1 MATRRF
7 NLSGIQVA
15 ASVLATLTGAFAAS
29 YLGVASTLFGAA
41 VGSIAS
47 TVGTEVY
54 RHYLGR
60 THERLRGAVVSRQ
73 YRTAGQAVAGQAVAG
88 RADPAS
94 VQNRVGVT
102 SRRQAG
108 GPDAAETEILPVRRP
123 DDTVPGAVT
132 GLPKPISLND
142 PIHDSPTEIFAVTGG
157 RSRAV
162 PAGTP
167 AARDGGGKKTRPR
180 WLVMTGIAVGTF
192 LVAVA
197 AITVFEL
204 SVGKPL
210 NAVVWQRHGGGTTV
224 GGVVGGRSTQTTP
237 ARTPTATATPSA
249 PSTSPSASVGVTPTP
264 SATSPSGS
272 PSSTAGPSPGGPA
285 NTQPVAT
292 PTR

>member
-15 ASVLATLTGAFAAS
+15 ASVLATLTGAIAAS
-29 YLGVASTLFGAA
+29 YLGVASTLVGAA

-73 YRTAGQAVAGQAVAG
+73 YRAAGQAVAGQA
-88 RADPAS
+88 DPAS
-94 VQNRVGVT
+94 AQNRVGVT
-102 SRRQAG
+102 SRRQTRVS
-108 GPDAAETEILPVRRP
+108 DTAATEILHVQRP
-123 DDTVPGAVT
+123 DETVPGAGT
-132 GLPKPISLND
+132 GSPKPISLND
-142 PIHDSPTEIFAVTGG
+142 PIPDPPTETFAVTGR
-157 RSRAV
+157 RS
-162 PAGTP
+162 PAAPAQTP
-167 AARDGGGKKTRPR
+167 AVRAGGGKKTRPR
-180 WLVMTGIAVGTF
+180 WLVMTGIALGTF

-224 GGVVGGRSTQTTP
+224 GGVVGGRSAQTTP
-237 ARTPTATATPSA
+237 AHTQTATAT
-249 PSTSPSASVGVTPTP
+249 PSTSPSASVRATPTS

>member
-15 ASVLATLTGAFAAS
+15 ASVLATLTGAIAAS
-29 YLGVASTLFGAA
+29 YLGVASTLVGAA

-73 YRTAGQAVAGQAVAG
+73 YRAAGHAVVG
-88 RADPAS
+88 RADPAAP
-94 VQNRVGVT
+94 QNRVGVT

-108 GPDAAETEILPVRRP
+108 VSDAETEILPVQRP
-123 DDTVPGAVT
+123 DDTVPGPIT
-132 GLPKPISLND
+132 GPPKPISLND
-142 PIHDSPTEIFAVTGG
+142 PIPDSPTETFAVTGR
-157 RSRAV
+157 RSRA
-162 PAGTP
+162 AAAETP
-167 AARDGGGKKTRPR
+167 EVRDGGGQKARPR
-180 WLVMTGIAVGTF
+180 WLVMTGIALGTF

-224 GGVVGGRSTQTTP
+224 GGVVGRSTQTTP
-237 ARTPTATATPSA
+237 THTQTPTAT
-249 PSTSPSASVGVTPTP
+249 PSTSPSASVGVTPTS

>member
-15 ASVLATLTGAFAAS
+15 ASVLATLTGAIAAS

-73 YRTAGQAVAGQAVAG
+73 YRTAGQAVAG
-88 RADPAS
+88 RADPAAA
-94 VQNRVGVT
+94 QNRVGVT

-108 GPDAAETEILPVRRP
+108 GSDTAETEILPVRRP

-132 GLPKPISLND
+132 GSPKPISLND

-167 AARDGGGKKTRPR
+167 TARDGGGKKTRPR

-192 LVAVA
+192 LIAVA

-224 GGVVGGRSTQTTP
+224 GGVVGGRTTQTTP
-237 ARTPTATATPSA
+237 AHTPAATATPSA
-249 PSTSPSASVGVTPTP
+249 PATSPSASVGVTPTP
-264 SATSPSGS
+264 SATLPSGS

>member
-7 NLSGIQVA
+7 NLNGIQVA
-15 ASVLATLTGAFAAS
+15 ASVLATLTGAIAAS
-29 YLGVASTLFGAA
+29 YLGVASTLVGAA

-73 YRTAGQAVAGQAVAG
+73 YRAAGHAVVG
-88 RADPAS
+88 RADPAAP
-94 VQNRVGVT
+94 QNRVGVT

-108 GPDAAETEILPVRRP
+108 VSDAAETEILHVQRP
-123 DDTVPGAVT
+123 DDTVPGPIT
-132 GLPKPISLND
+132 GPPKPISLND
-142 PIHDSPTEIFAVTGG
+142 PIPDSPTETFAVTG
-157 RSRAV
+157 RWSRA
-162 PAGTP
+162 ASAETP
-167 AARDGGGKKTRPR
+167 EVRDGGGGKTRPR
-180 WLVMTGIAVGTF
+180 WLVMTGIALGTF

-224 GGVVGGRSTQTTP
+224 GGVVGRSTQTTP
-237 ARTPTATATPSA
+237 THTQTPTATPSA
-249 PSTSPSASVGVTPTP
+249 PPTSPSASVRATPT
-264 SATSPSGS
+264 SSPGGS
-272 PSSTAGPSPGGPA
+272 PSSSAGPSPGGPA
-285 NTQPVAT
+285 NPPPATT

>member
-1 MATRRF
+1 MATGRF

-15 ASVLATLTGAFAAS
+15 ASVLATLTGAIAAS

-73 YRTAGQAVAGQAVAG
+73 YRTAGQAVAG
-88 RADPAS
+88 RTDPAAA
-94 VQNRVGVT
+94 QNRVGVT

-132 GLPKPISLND
+132 GSPKPISLND

-224 GGVVGGRSTQTTP
+224 GGVVGGRTTQTTP
-237 ARTPTATATPSA
+237 AHTPTATATPSA
-249 PSTSPSASVGVTPTP
+249 PATSPSASVGVTPTP

-272 PSSTAGPSPGGPA
+272 PSSTVGPSPGGPA

>member
-15 ASVLATLTGAFAAS
+15 ASVLATLTGAIAAS

-73 YRTAGQAVAGQAVAG
+73 YRTAGQAVAG

-94 VQNRVGVT
+94 AQNRVGVT

-108 GPDAAETEILPVRRP
+108 GPDTAETEILHVQRP
-123 DDTVPGAVT
+123 DDTVAGAVT
-132 GLPKPISLND
+132 GSPKPISLND
-142 PIHDSPTEIFAVTGG
+142 PIHDSPTEAFAVAGS
-157 RSRAV
+157 RSPTA
-162 PAGTP
+162 PAETP
-167 AARDGGGKKTRPR
+167 AVRDGGGKKTRPR

-224 GGVVGGRSTQTTP
+224 GGVVGGRTTQTTP
-237 ARTPTATATPSA
+237 AHTPTATATPSA
-249 PSTSPSASVGVTPTP
+249 PSTSRSASVGVTPTP
-264 SATSPSGS
+264 TATLPSGS

>member
-7 NLSGIQVA
+7 DLSGIQVA
-15 ASVLATLTGAFAAS
+15 ASVLATLTGAIAAS
-29 YLGVASTLFGAA
+29 YLGVASTLYGAA
-41 VGSIAS
+41 VGSMAS

-60 THERLRGAVVSRQ
+60 THERLRGAVVTRR
-73 YRTAGQAVAGQAVAG
+73 YRTAGHALVGQ
-88 RADPAS
+88 ADPAS
-94 VQNRVGVT
+94 AQNRVGVT

-108 GPDAAETEILPVRRP
+108 ASDAAETEILHMQRP
-123 DDTVPGAVT
+123 DDIVPGAVT
-132 GLPKPISLND
+132 GSPKSTSLND
-142 PIHDSPTEIFAVTGG
+142 PIHDSPTETFAVTGS

-162 PAGTP
+162 PAETP
-167 AARDGGGKKTRPR
+167 AVRDGGGKKARPR
-180 WLVMTGIAVGTF
+180 WLVMTAIAVGTF

-224 GGVVGGRSTQTTP
+224 GGVVGGQSTQTTP
-237 ARTPTATATPSA
+237 ARTQTATATPSA
-249 PSTSPSASVGVTPTP
+249 PSTSPSASVGVTP
-264 SATSPSGS
+264 SATLPSGS

>member
-15 ASVLATLTGAFAAS
+15 ASVLATLTGAIAAS
-29 YLGVASTLFGAA
+29 YLGVASTLVGAA

-73 YRTAGQAVAGQAVAG
+73 YRTVGQAVVGQS
-88 RADPAS
+88 DPAAP
-94 VQNRVGVT
+94 QNRVGVT

-108 GPDAAETEILPVRRP
+108 VSDAAETEILHVQRP
-123 DDTVPGAVT
+123 DDTVPGAIT
-132 GLPKPISLND
+132 SSRKPTSLND
-142 PIHDSPTEIFAVTGG
+142 SMPDSPTETFAVTGR
-157 RSRAV
+157 RSRA
-162 PAGTP
+162 ASAETP
-167 AARDGGGKKTRPR
+167 AVRDGGGKKTRPR
-180 WLVMTGIAVGTF
+180 WLVMTGIALATF
-192 LVAVA
+192 LVAVV

-204 SVGKPL
+204 SVGKTL

-237 ARTPTATATPSA
+237 THTPTAA
-249 PSTSPSASVGVTPTP
+249 PSTPSTSSSASVGATPTS